1 MRLPGKNIVMELQEV
16 HEGVVHLRLHLG
28 HKSSLPAGF
37 ERRYCA
43 ESCGEWIWRQ
53 LMRCLGAGYS
63 HFRMRV
69 ERYDETAYGVFSWRL
84 EDAYR
89 ELRKAGFLFYDDNRG
104 DWTPCNA
111 FRHLVEQGRAEGPVP
126 ALRYCPGGY
135 IEDVI
140 S

>member
-1 MRLPGKNIVMELQEV
+1 
-16 HEGVVHLRLHLG
+16 
-28 HKSSLPAGF
+28 
-37 ERRYCA
+37 
-43 ESCGEWIWRQ
+43 
-53 LMRCLGAGYS
+53 MRCLGVGYF

-135 IEDVI
+135 IEESD

>member
-53 LMRCLGAGYS
+53 LMRCLGEGYS

-69 ERYDETAYGVFSWRL
+69 ERYDETVYGVFSWRL
-84 EDAYR
+84 EDAFRVLR
-89 ELRKAGFLFYDDNRG
+89 EAGFLLYDDGRG
-104 DWTPCNA
+104 EWTPCNIY
-111 FRHLVEQGRAEGPVP
+111 RHLVEQGRAEGGMLV
-126 ALRYCPGGY
+126 LRERRGGF
-135 IEDVI
+135 EKVQVF
-140 S
+140 